1 VLVDQVTSSVRW
13 EESMRWLLGQ
23 GFTRFIELGPGA
35 ALAGFMRRID
45 KSALV
50 LNVSDAASLAA
61 TVAALKEAGQG

>member
-1 VLVDQVTSSVRW
+1 
-13 EESMRWLLGQ
+13 
-23 GFTRFIELGPGA
+23 
-35 ALAGFMRRID
+35 LAGFMRRID